1 MDTIHIWGGV
11 ALQGEVCIQG
21 SKNATLPILA
31 ATLLTGECSYIR
43 NCPRISDVY
52 AMISLLQSLG
62 CIVNWQENGIL
73 VDSSQVRRGEMRSE
87 AVRGMRSSLCLLGA
101 MLGRCSEVVMEY
113 PGGCVIGTRPIDLHI
128 DALKQMGVEFKE
140 EAGLL
145 RASADRLHGAG
156 ICLSRSSV
164 GATENIILA
173 GVMAEGDTELKGAA
187 KEPEIVALCRYLE
200 RCGACIEG
208 IGTDCLCIKGGR
220 TLYGTD
226 FEVPADRIVAGTYLL
241 TCIGTGGNVFL
252 GKAPWREMEAV
263 TDLAERMGGKL
274 CISDNGIYVQGPDR
288 PRAIEYVATAP
299 YPGFP
304 TDLQS
309 VALAVET
316 VGDGKT
322 VIEEKIFENR
332 FRVVEELR
340 RMGANIQQLDASR
353 VLVEGV
359 PALHG
364 AAVEAREL
372 RGGAALVAAGLMARD
387 KSSVSGCLYI
397 YRGYENICRDFRELG
412 ARIISV

>member
-1 MDTIHIWGGV
+1 
-11 ALQGEVCIQG
+11 
-21 SKNATLPILA
+21 
-31 ATLLTGECSYIR
+31 
-43 NCPRISDVY
+43 
-52 AMISLLQSLG
+52 
-62 CIVNWQENGIL
+62 
-73 VDSSQVRRGEMRSE
+73 
-87 AVRGMRSSLCLLGA
+87 
-101 MLGRCSEVVMEY
+101 
-113 PGGCVIGTRPIDLHI
+113 
-128 DALKQMGVEFKE
+128 
-140 EAGLL
+140 
-145 RASADRLHGAG
+145 
-156 ICLSRSSV
+156 
-164 GATENIILA
+164 
-173 GVMAEGDTELKGAA
+173 
-187 KEPEIVALCRYLE
+187 
-200 RCGACIEG
+200 
-208 IGTDCLCIKGGR
+208 
-220 TLYGTD
+220 
-226 FEVPADRIVAGTYLL
+226 VPADRIVAGTYLL